1 MKKRLLDLS
10 GKIDRLLVD
19 LFENIA
25 KAAENISA
33 PFFVVG
39 ATARDIILKYGYGIE
54 TIRATNDIDIGVEVS
69 DWDQYNNLRK
79 GLVATGKFET
89 SNEPQRLKY
98 QESLIIDII
107 PFGAI
112 ADSDGSFL
120 WPPND
125 EVEMNT
131 LGFGE
136 SYQDALAVRLKRKP
150 DLDIKF
156 ASPAGLALLKL
167 VSWNDRRSETSKDA
181 KDLALLMRTHIEA
194 GNEERLF
201 AQESDLIEILKETGG
216 FDYQRASARLLGRDI
231 SAITSS
237 ETREKLLR
245 ILEEETDEQGHYT
258 LVRHMTDIH
267 GGSNS
272 DYEENLAFVGELK
285 AGLMEGPSKSKRQV

>member
-89 SNEPQRLKY
+89 SNKLQRLKY
-98 QESLIIDII
+98 QESLI
-107 PFGAI
+107 
-112 ADSDGSFL
+112 
-120 WPPND
+120 
-125 EVEMNT
+125 
-131 LGFGE
+131 
-136 SYQDALAVRLKRKP
+136 
-150 DLDIKF
+150 
-156 ASPAGLALLKL
+156 
-167 VSWNDRRSETSKDA
+167 SWNDRRSETSKDA